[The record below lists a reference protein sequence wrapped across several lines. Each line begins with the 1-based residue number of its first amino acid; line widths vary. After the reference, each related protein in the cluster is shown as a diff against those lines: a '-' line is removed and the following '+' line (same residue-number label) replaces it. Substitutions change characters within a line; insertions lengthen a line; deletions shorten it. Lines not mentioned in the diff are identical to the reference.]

1 MSAHASNHNFPKHST
16 IQYSTIQHNTAQQ
29 NTNFK
34 YSRIPQANIHQP
46 TINSTYNFTTMNKA
60 VSCEKAPKAIG
71 PYSQAIE
78 ANGTIYVSG
87 QLPIDATTG
96 NFVEGGIKEQCRQ
109 SLTNIGY
116 ILNQAGY
123 TYKDVVKCTVYLAN
137 IADFAAANEVYATF
151 FSEPYPARV
160 AFQAAALP
168 KNALVEIDAI
178 AVK

>member
-1 MSAHASNHNFPKHST
+1 
-16 IQYSTIQHNTAQQ
+16 
-29 NTNFK
+29 
-34 YSRIPQANIHQP
+34 
-46 TINSTYNFTTMNKA
+46 MNKA

-71 PYSQAIE
+71 PYSQAVE

-116 ILNQAGY
+116 ILKQAGY

-137 IADFAAANEVYATF
+137 IADFAAANEVYEHSSPSHIQQEWHSRLQLCLKT
-151 FSEPYPARV
+151 
-160 AFQAAALP
+160 L
-168 KNALVEIDAI
+168 L
-178 AVK
+178 

>member
-1 MSAHASNHNFPKHST
+1 
-16 IQYSTIQHNTAQQ
+16 
-29 NTNFK
+29 
-34 YSRIPQANIHQP
+34 
-46 TINSTYNFTTMNKA
+46 MNKA

-71 PYSQAIE
+71 PYSQAVE

-96 NFVEGGIKEQCRQ
+96 NFVEGGIKEQSRQ

>member
-1 MSAHASNHNFPKHST
+1 MYTDFPFASQK
-16 IQYSTIQHNTAQQ
+16 
-29 NTNFK
+29 
-34 YSRIPQANIHQP
+34 
-46 TINSTYNFTTMNKA
+46 
-60 VSCEKAPKAIG
+60 E
-71 PYSQAIE
+71 
-78 ANGTIYVSG
+78 
-87 QLPIDATTG
+87 
-96 NFVEGGIKEQCRQ
+96 NFVEVCIKEQCRQ